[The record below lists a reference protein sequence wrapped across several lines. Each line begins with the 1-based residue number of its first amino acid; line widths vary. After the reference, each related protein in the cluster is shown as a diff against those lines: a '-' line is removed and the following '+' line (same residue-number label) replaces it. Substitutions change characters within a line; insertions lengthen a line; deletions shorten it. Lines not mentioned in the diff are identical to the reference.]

1 MTRNVNEPID
11 ALVVYRRGAP
21 HPLLHAFRWR
31 DERYKVS
38 ETFFVHQERNGENTY
53 LCYSVG
59 SGRGR
64 YELRLDTGLGRWM
77 LEAVDAARC

>member
-1 MTRNVNEPID
+1 MVELVHEPID

-21 HPLLHAFRWR
+21 HPLLHAFDWR
-31 DERYKVS
+31 DQRYKVN
-38 ETFFVHQERNGENTY
+38 ETFFVHRERTGEITY

-64 YELRLDTGLGRWM
+64 YELRLDTGLGRWT
-77 LEAVDAARC
+77 LEGVNVACR

>member
-1 MTRNVNEPID
+1 MNQTVNEPID

-31 DERYKVS
+31 DERFKVN
-38 ETFFVHQERNGENTY
+38 ETFFVHRERNGENTY

-59 SGRGR
+59 SGRDR

-77 LEAVDAARC
+77 LEAVDAARR